1 MGPNDAVVS
10 PEQRSNAAWFSRLL
24 DASLIALSGYLATF
38 VRSDASL
45 VDTYEVVATLLA
57 AVLFN
62 IIGDANGLY
71 RPTLRSTSAKVE
83 IGKIWA
89 SWALTPPL
97 LLTIAFAA
105 KASESYSR
113 AVTLVWFALT
123 PVLLSVVRYGTR
135 RLHGELYRRGV
146 STRSVHIVGATKMG
160 ALIAQRIM
168 DDPTSGLR
176 VHGYFDDREAER
188 LHPMPKA
195 LGEPMGKLDELL
207 ALARKGQ
214 VDLVYI
220 ALPLRAESRISEIV
234 RRLADSTASVYV
246 VADFLVFDLVHA
258 QWSNVQGLPVVSVFE
273 SPFYG
278 VNGWLKRFED
288 IVLGSLI
295 LLLISPAMALIALG
309 VKLTSAGPVFFRQ
322 RRYGLNGEEIRVL
335 KFRTM
340 TVTED
345 GPDVK
350 QAVKGDQRITPFGA
364 FLRRT
369 SLDELPQFINVLS
382 GEMSIVGP
390 RPHAVAHN
398 EMYRRMIH
406 GYMLRHKVKPG
417 ITGWAQV
424 NGWRGETD
432 TLEKMEQRINH
443 DLHYIQ
449 NWGLLFDIKII
460 FKTVFGTGTRQ
471 NAY

>member
-1 MGPNDAVVS
+1 
-10 PEQRSNAAWFSRLL
+10 
-24 DASLIALSGYLATF
+24 
-38 VRSDASL
+38 
-45 VDTYEVVATLLA
+45 
-57 AVLFN
+57 
-62 IIGDANGLY
+62 
-71 RPTLRSTSAKVE
+71 
-83 IGKIWA
+83 
-89 SWALTPPL
+89 
-97 LLTIAFAA
+97 
-105 KASESYSR
+105 
-113 AVTLVWFALT
+113 
-123 PVLLSVVRYGTR
+123 VVRYGSR
-135 RLHGELYRRGV
+135 RLEGELHRRGV
-146 STRSVHIVGATKMG
+146 ATRSVHIVGATKMG

-176 VHGYFDDREAER
+176 VRGYFDDRDPER
-188 LHPMPKA
+188 LQPMPEA
-195 LGEPMGKLDELL
+195 LGGPLGRLDELL
-207 ALARKGQ
+207 ELARTGH

-220 ALPLRAESRISEIV
+220 ALPLRAESRISEMV
-234 RRLADSTASVYV
+234 RKLADSTASVYV

-288 IVLGSLI
+288 IVLGTLI
-295 LLLISPAMALIALG
+295 LMLISPAMAIIALG
-309 VKLTSAGPVFFRQ
+309 VKLSSPGPVFFRQ

-345 GPDVK
+345 GPNVK
-350 QAVKGDQRITPFGA
+350 QATRGDQRITRFGS
-364 FLRRT
+364 FLRRS
-369 SLDELPQFINVLS
+369 SLDELPQFLNVLS

-449 NWGLLFDIKII
+449 NWGLLFDLKII
-460 FKTVFGTGTRQ
+460 FKTVFGAGTRQ